1 MRKRVPTPCT
11 RITQVVHP
19 VIQQRRR
26 LIYGR
31 KIEKRV
37 LVVTLCDNVFCSFI
51 ARKI

>member
-11 RITQVVHP
+11 RITQIVHP